1 MKTRQVSILMVGN
14 HFHDTNHNV
23 NAWQAV
29 AAKLSDAGIH
39 VITTS
44 NKPHR
49 FARLVDM
56 AFTIVTKRNAYH
68 AAQVDIFS
76 GAAFFWGFI
85 SVTLLRILQKPTI
98 ITLHGGNLPL
108 FSKRHPRLLR
118 YLLRIPE
125 EVTAPSAY
133 LLNALKHDRHD
144 IRLIPNAIDISNYPF
159 VQRINVQPNLI
170 WLRAFHEIYNPS
182 LAVEVIARLKAKHP
196 NITLTMIG
204 PDKGDG
210 SLQRTQEQ
218 VQIQNLQDCIQFPG
232 KAAKNEVPQR
242 LNRGDIF
249 LNTTNFD
256 NTPISVME
264 AMACGL
270 CVVSTNVG
278 GLPYLIDDEVDGLLV
293 PPNDPDALAAA
304 VERVLSEPGLAQRL
318 STNARAKVENFDWS
332 KVLPEWEKVIES
344 LT

>member
-1 MKTRQVSILMVGN
+1 MVGN

-108 FSKRHPRLLR
+108 FSKRHPRLVR

-125 EVTAPSAY
+125 VVTAPSAY
-133 LLNALKHDRHD
+133 LLNALKHYRHD

-232 KAAKNEVPQR
+232 KAAKNEVPQW

-293 PPNDPDALAAA
+293 PPNDTMAMAKAVSCLLTQPTLA
-304 VERVLSEPGLAQRL
+304 VKLSE
-318 STNARAKVENFDWS
+318 NARNRAEKLDWS
-332 KVLPEWEKVIES
+332 GILPQWENLLVEVIERHNVS
-344 LT
+344 PR